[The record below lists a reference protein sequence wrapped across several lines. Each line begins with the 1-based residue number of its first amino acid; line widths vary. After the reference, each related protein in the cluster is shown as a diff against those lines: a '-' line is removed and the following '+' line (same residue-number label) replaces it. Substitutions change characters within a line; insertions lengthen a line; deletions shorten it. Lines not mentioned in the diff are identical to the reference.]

1 MVTSVP
7 VIPMAMPMS
16 AARVV
21 DAVASHG
28 HDLSASFP
36 RTYDAQ
42 LVLGRD
48 AGVDRDLLDHIGQI
62 GVAQSVELLAGQ
74 GAVGFAREAQL
85 AGDRHRRGRVI
96 AGDHHW
102 SDTRHLA
109 LSDRSLGFLA
119 GRVDH
124 AD

>member
-1 MVTSVP
+1 M
-7 VIPMAMPMS
+7 
-16 AARVV
+16 
-21 DAVASHG
+21 
-28 HDLSASFP
+28 
-36 RTYDAQ
+36 
-42 LVLGRD
+42 LGRD

-62 GVAQSVELLAGQ
+62 GVAQSVDSWPVKARS
-74 GAVGFAREAQL
+74 ASREAQL

-119 GRVDH
+119 GWVDH
-124 AD
+124 ADQTDEDQAFFLPDRLAIEVRVMAIGQCQDA